1 MCPRICFLDCNEIA
15 DGHSGDFQQE
25 MLQTHEV
32 HCDASN
38 PTLQETLDPPP
49 LEHGL
54 TPADTSLLSTAA
66 SFFPKEAEVAIAI
79 VSLCYQQV
87 PRQQLGS
94 MGFLLQLCLSR
105 LSKFR
110 QQRCGCLYWYTT
122 SWTVRKSSRN
132 TSSPFCFFWLEV
144 GDESWQPDRQAW
156 LFLSFVDQSRAA
168 KPELSYAGLN
178 WCQVCSLYAA
188 CMNALQGK
196 SAWVWEVQASQIKVG
211 TFGRLKIRW
220 HAEVLAHHL
229 LENLGPKWGQ
239 GFSTPDGFDRKLSP
253 IQKTFFK

>member
-15 DGHSGDFQQE
+15 DGHSDDFQQE

-54 TPADTSLLSTAA
+54 TPADTSLLSAAA
-66 SFFPKEAEVAIAI
+66 SFFSKEAEVPIAI

-94 MGFLLQLCLSR
+94 MGFLLQSCLSR

-110 QQRCGCLYWYTT
+110 QQRCGLLVY
-122 SWTVRKSSRN
+122 
-132 TSSPFCFFWLEV
+132 
-144 GDESWQPDRQAW
+144 D
-156 LFLSFVDQSRAA
+156 FVDSPQILQ
-168 KPELSYAGLN
+168 KWVHGYGL
-178 WCQVCSLYAA
+178 
-188 CMNALQGK
+188 
-196 SAWVWEVQASQIKVG
+196 
-211 TFGRLKIRW
+211 
-220 HAEVLAHHL
+220 LAPPL
-229 LENLGPKWGQ
+229 LLHQ
-239 GFSTPDGFDRKLSP
+239 
-253 IQKTFFK
+253 